1 MRKTRAHLGAENI
14 REKKNKMEKNKKK
27 TKAREKKKI
36 NHAPRCFARTTPTLG
51 TLSREE
57 RRRTCLYSLLKR
69 IKGVL
74 CDVRACGKCEEIRI
88 DLSNCR
94 FQCMVSVL
102 LFRATSFFAT
112 RFPKKT
118 FERASETRTQKTK
131 TKHEKQIKFGSI
143 GYHTTPVIS
152 SCMWCFSPLLCAWAH
167 VFRTRT
173 HKHIFLFLSRS

>member
-27 TKAREKKKI
+27 ESEREKKI

-57 RRRTCLYSLLKR
+57 RRRTSLYSLLKR

-74 CDVRACGKCEEIRI
+74 FDVRVCGKCEEIRI

-102 LFRATSFFAT
+102 LFRATSFFAP
-112 RFPKKT
+112 RLRKREPKN
-118 FERASETRTQKTK
+118 ET
-131 TKHEKQIKFGSI
+131 KQIKFESI
-143 GYHTTPVIS
+143 GGITQR
-152 SCMWCFSPLLCAWAH
+152 L
-167 VFRTRT
+167 
-173 HKHIFLFLSRS
+173 